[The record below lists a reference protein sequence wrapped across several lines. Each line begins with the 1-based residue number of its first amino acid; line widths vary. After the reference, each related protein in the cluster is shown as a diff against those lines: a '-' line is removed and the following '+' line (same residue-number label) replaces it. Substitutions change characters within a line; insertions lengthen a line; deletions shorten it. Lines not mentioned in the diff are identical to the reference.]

1 MALCLIVSHVNGT
14 SRFVSLCFTPK
25 WCVYVCRHMI
35 ESPPAGSRAV
45 VEVVVKPAQ
54 GQGGLKERRLEQLL
68 AGCCECC
75 LLSSLSPHTA
85 VSIVLQVKTAQ
96 GLVSERRTQIW
107 CSPNSQFPPPPQSLQ
122 LLSTLCLAL
131 CLAMVD
137 AGLPLSSPFSSHS
150 TSFTPDGDPHN
161 PTLVQEEVSSQ
172 PSTGWKPVYCSF
184 LPLPF
189 PSLL

>member
-1 MALCLIVSHVNGT
+1 MLAAVYGPAEVKA
-14 SRFVSLCFTPK
+14 SREK
-25 WCVYVCRHMI
+25 WD
-35 ESPPAGSRAV
+35 RAV

-75 LLSSLSPHTA
+75 LLSSFSPHTA

-96 GLVSERRTQIW
+96 GL
-107 CSPNSQFPPPPQSLQ
+107 

-161 PTLVQEEVSSQ
+161 PTLVQEESQ
-172 PSTGWKPVYCSF
+172 CVVTVVTDCKSGHVIATHTEGACSVQQLQTAMAHAEKAGENMF
-184 LPLPF
+184 QFYRQAVQRRLSKDAKFAHLNIAF
-189 PSLL
+189 